1 VVQADSGAKRV
12 LRFRAVPV
20 AEHSSPSPG
29 VGATHTQSDSR
40 LTAVKALVP
49 LAIGAAIVL
58 APTPGGLSV
67 NAWRYFALFCTVIAG
82 LITEPIPPAIIGM
95 GGVIAAAALGLVRDN
110 PAQSAQ
116 WALSGFGNA
125 TVWLIFA
132 GYMFTLGYTQTGLGR
147 RIALHLVRLLGHRTL
162 GLGYAVALAD
172 LALAPF
178 TASATA
184 RSAGTVFPVV
194 RQIPELYASRPDDGT
209 ARKLGAYVLY
219 TALVSSFITSSMF
232 VTALAPNT
240 LAVTIMRQ
248 TAGVT
253 ISWLDWFIG
262 FAPVGFFLLAVV
274 PLLLYVIYPPEIRT
288 APEAPRWAVDQ
299 LHEMGTM
306 SRREMTLLVLVCAA
320 LALWIGAIHYIEP
333 AITAMLVVLLM
344 VMSRVVTWND
354 VIGHAQAWNIL
365 IWFATM
371 VTLAGGLAETK
382 FVSWVAES
390 LAPALEGLS
399 TTTAIVAVVGVYFI
413 LHYFFASIT
422 AHTASLMP
430 VFLAMAVTI
439 PGLSSTQW
447 ALLLA
452 YPLGLMGVL
461 TTYTAGHNPIYYGSG
476 YISRQAF
483 WVLGLVLGVFFFIT
497 YLVIAIPWLRYLGY

>member
-1 VVQADSGAKRV
+1 MSAPPFQANLKVRLYGA
-12 LRFRAVPV
+12 LI
-20 AEHSSPSPG
+20 
-29 VGATHTQSDSR
+29 
-40 LTAVKALVP
+40 P
-49 LAIGAAIVL
+49 LAIGAAIAL
-58 APTPGGLSV
+58 TPVPAGLSV
-67 NAWRYFALFCTVIAG
+67 DAWRYFALFTTVIVA
-82 LITEPIPPAIIGM
+82 LITEPISPAIIGM
-95 GGVIAAAALGLVRDN
+95 AGVIAGAMFGLVRET

-132 GYMFTLGYTQTGLGR
+132 GYMFTLGYTQTGLGK

-194 RQIPELYASRPDDGT
+194 RQIPELYDSRPHDGT
-209 ARKLGAYVLY
+209 ARRLGAYLLY
-219 TALVSSFITSSMF
+219 SALATSFVTSSMF

-240 LAVTIMRQ
+240 LALTVMRQ

-253 ISWLDWFIG
+253 VTWLDWFVG
-262 FAPVGFFLLAVV
+262 FAPVGLVLILVVPFLL
-274 PLLLYVIYPPEIRT
+274 YKIYPPEIRR
-288 APEAPRWAVDQ
+288 APEAPRWAAGELQ
-299 LHEMGTM
+299 KMGAMT
-306 SRREMTLLVLVCAA
+306 RKEVTLLLLVCGA
-320 LALWIGAIHYIEP
+320 LALWIGAIEYVEP
-333 AITAMLVVLLM
+333 AISAMLVVLLM
-344 VMSRVVTWND
+344 VGFKVVSWDD
-354 VIGHAQAWNIL
+354 VIGHAQAWNVL
-365 IWFATM
+365 VWFATM
-371 VTLAGGLAETK
+371 VTLASGLGETK
-382 FVSWVAES
+382 FLEW
-390 LAPALEGLS
+390 LAQSMAPTLEGFSLYL
-399 TTTAIVAVVGVYFI
+399 AIVSLVGVYFF

-422 AHTASLMP
+422 AHAASMLP
-430 VFLAMAVTI
+430 VFIGIAVMI
-439 PGLSSTQW
+439 PGLSAKTW

-483 WVLGLVLGVFFFIT
+483 WGLGIVLGVFYLVT
-497 YLVIAIPWLRYLGY
+497 YLAIAVPWLRYLGM

>member
-1 VVQADSGAKRV
+1 VQE
-12 LRFRAVPV
+12 LQPEPV
-20 AEHSSPSPG
+20 Q
-29 VGATHTQSDSR
+29 VHTPPKKPN
-40 LTAVKALVP
+40 AYAALVP
-49 LAIGAAIVL
+49 LAIGAVL
-58 APTPGGLSV
+58 ALVPVPAGLSSD
-67 NAWRYFALFCTVIAG
+67 AWRYFALFVTVIIA
-82 LITEPIPPAIIGM
+82 LIAEPIPPAIIGM
-95 GGVIAAAALGLVRDN
+95 AGVIVAAMLGLVRET

-132 GYMFTLGYTQTGLGR
+132 GYMFTLGYTETGLGR

-194 RQIPELYASRPDDGT
+194 RQIPELYHSRPHDGT
-209 ARKLGAYVLY
+209 ARRLGAYLLY
-219 TALVSSFITSSMF
+219 TALASSFVTSSMF

-240 LAVTIMRQ
+240 LALSVMRE

-253 ISWLDWFIG
+253 VTWLEWFIG
-262 FAPVGFFLLAVV
+262 FAPVGAV
-274 PLLLYVIYPPEIRT
+274 LLLVLPWLIYTIYPPEIRS
-288 APEAPRWAVDQ
+288 APEAPRWAAQQ
-299 LHEMGTM
+299 LETMGPM
-306 SRREMTLLVLVCAA
+306 ARREATLLALVLVA
-320 LALWIGAIHYIEP
+320 LSLWIGAIDHVEP
-333 AITAMLVVLLM
+333 AISAMLVVLLM
-344 VMSRVVTWND
+344 VGFKVVSWPE
-354 VIGHAQAWNIL
+354 VIGHAQAWNVL
-365 IWFATM
+365 VWFATM

-382 FVSWVAES
+382 FLEW
-390 LAPALEGLS
+390 LAQLMAPTLDGLGL
-399 TTTAIVAVVGVYFI
+399 TLAIVSLVAVYFF

-422 AHTASLMP
+422 AHTASMLP
-430 VFLAMAVTI
+430 VFLGIAITI
-439 PGLSSTQW
+439 PGISPKAW

-476 YISRQAF
+476 YITRQAF
-483 WVLGLVLGVFFFIT
+483 WGLGITLGVFFLVV
-497 YLVIAIPWLRYLGY
+497 YLAIAVPWLRYLAV

>member
-1 VVQADSGAKRV
+1 MLPRLQTAELRKPDMKKADLKV
-12 LRFRAVPV
+12 
-20 AEHSSPSPG
+20 
-29 VGATHTQSDSR
+29 R
-40 LTAVKALVP
+40 LYEAIVP
-49 LAIGAAIVL
+49 LAIGMAIALSPV
-58 APTPGGLSV
+58 PSGLTV
-67 NAWRYFALFCTVIAG
+67 EAWRYFALFTTVIVA

-95 GGVIAAAALGLVRDN
+95 GGVILGAMLGLVRN
-110 PAQSAQ
+110 TPAQSAQ

-194 RQIPELYASRPDDGT
+194 RQIPELYDSRPYDGT
-209 ARKLGAYVLY
+209 ARRLGAYLLY
-219 TALVSSFITSSMF
+219 SALATSFVTSSMF

-240 LAVTIMRQ
+240 LALTVMRQ

-253 ISWLDWFIG
+253 VTWLDWFVG
-262 FAPVGFFLLAVV
+262 FAPVGVV
-274 PLLLYVIYPPEIRT
+274 LLLTVPILLYLIYPPEIRT
-288 APEAPRWAVDQ
+288 APEAPRWAADQ
-299 LHEMGTM
+299 LATMGPMT
-306 SRREMTLLVLVCAA
+306 RKEVTLLVLVLAA
-320 LALWIGAIHYIEP
+320 LALWIGAIEHVEP

-344 VMSRVVTWND
+344 VGFNVVSWND
-354 VIGHAQAWNIL
+354 VIGHAQAWNVL
-365 IWFATM
+365 VWFATL

-382 FVSWVAES
+382 FLEWLAQSMAPTIES
-390 LAPALEGLS
+390 FGLYV
-399 TTTAIVAVVGVYFI
+399 AIVSLVAVYFF

-422 AHTASLMP
+422 AHAASMLP
-430 VFLAMAVTI
+430 VFIGIAVMI
-439 PGLSSTQW
+439 PGLSAKTW

-476 YISRQAF
+476 YITRQAF
-483 WVLGLVLGVFFFIT
+483 WGLGIVLGIYFLAV
-497 YLVIAIPWLRYLGY
+497 YLAIAVPWLRYLGV

>member
-1 VVQADSGAKRV
+1 MLSC
-12 LRFRAVPV
+12 RAVSV
-20 AEHSSPSPG
+20 AERSSPSPPAAPHG
-29 VGATHTQSDSR
+29 DTLRVAWMR
-40 LTAVKALVP
+40 VVIP
-49 LAIGAAIVL
+49 LAIGATL
-58 APTPGGLSV
+58 LLTPPPAGLPV
-67 NAWRYFALFCTVIAG
+67 QAWEYFALFATVITA
-82 LITEPIPPAIIGM
+82 LITEPIPPAIVGM
-95 GGVIAAAALGLVRDN
+95 GGVIVAAALGLVRDT

-184 RSAGTVFPVV
+184 RSAGTIFPIV

-209 ARKLGAYVLY
+209 ARRMGAYLLY
-219 TALVSSFITSSMF
+219 TALVSSFVTSSMF
-232 VTALAPNT
+232 ITALAPNT
-240 LAVTIMRQ
+240 LAVTVMQQ

-253 ISWLDWFIG
+253 VSWLDWFIG
-262 FAPVGFFLLAVV
+262 FAPAGFFLLAVI
-274 PLLLYVIYPPEIRT
+274 PLLLYKIYPPEIRN
-288 APEAPRWAVDQ
+288 APEAPRWAADQ
-299 LHEMGTM
+299 LRAMGAMART
-306 SRREMTLLVLVCAA
+306 EWTLLALVCFA
-320 LALWIGAIHYIEP
+320 LGLWIGAAHYIEP
-333 AITAMLVVLLM
+333 AITAMFVVLLM
-344 VMSRVVTWND
+344 VMCRVVSWND

-371 VTLAGGLAETK
+371 VTLAGGLADTK
-382 FVSWVAES
+382 FVGWVAGS
-390 LAPALEGLS
+390 LAPSLQGM
-399 TTTAIVAVVGVYFI
+399 TPTVAIVTVAGVYFF

-422 AHTASLMP
+422 AHTASLLP

-439 PGLSSTQW
+439 PVLSPTEW
-447 ALLLA
+447 ALLLS

-476 YISRQAF
+476 YISREAF
-483 WVLGLVLGVFFFIT
+483 WVLGLVLGAFFFTT
-497 YLVIAIPWLRYLGY
+497 YLVVAVPWMTYLGF

>member
-1 VVQADSGAKRV
+1 MLPRLQQVAPNTPAQ
-12 LRFRAVPV
+12 VPK
-20 AEHSSPSPG
+20 P
-29 VGATHTQSDSR
+29 THTIR
-40 LTAVKALVP
+40 AYEVILP
-49 LAIGAAIVL
+49 LAIGAVIAIMPVP
-58 APTPGGLSV
+58 AGLSL
-67 NAWRYFALFCTVIAG
+67 NAWRYFALFATVIVA

-95 GGVIAAAALGLVRDN
+95 AGVILAAVLGLVRET

-132 GYMFTLGYTQTGLGR
+132 GYMFTLGYTRTGLGR

-194 RQIPELYASRPDDGT
+194 RQIPELYRSRPDDGT
-209 ARKLGAYVLY
+209 ARRLGAYLLY
-219 TALVSSFITSSMF
+219 SALATSFVTSSMF

-240 LAVTIMRQ
+240 LALTVMRQ

-253 ISWLDWFIG
+253 VTWLDWFIG
-262 FAPVGFFLLAVV
+262 FAPVGFLLLLVV
-274 PLLLYVIYPPEIRT
+274 PWLLYVIYPPEIRT
-288 APEAPRWAVDQ
+288 APEAPRWAAQQ
-299 LHEMGTM
+299 LEAMGAMT
-306 SRREMTLLVLVCAA
+306 RKEVTLLVLVCAA
-320 LALWIGAIHYIEP
+320 LSLWIGAIEHVEP
-333 AITAMLVVLLM
+333 AISAMLVVLLM
-344 VMSRVVTWND
+344 VGLKVVSWD
-354 VIGHAQAWNIL
+354 EVIGHAPAWNVL
-365 IWFATM
+365 VWFATM
-371 VTLAGGLAETK
+371 VTLASGLGETK
-382 FVSWVAES
+382 FLEWVAQS
-390 LAPALEGLS
+390 IAPTLEGFEL
-399 TTTAIVAVVGVYFI
+399 TLAIVSLVAVYFF

-422 AHTASLMP
+422 AHAASMLP
-430 VFLAMAVTI
+430 VFIGIAVMI
-439 PGLSSTQW
+439 PGLSAKAW

-483 WVLGLVLGVFFFIT
+483 WGLGITLGVFFLVV
-497 YLVIAIPWLRYLGY
+497 YLVIAVPWLRYLGI